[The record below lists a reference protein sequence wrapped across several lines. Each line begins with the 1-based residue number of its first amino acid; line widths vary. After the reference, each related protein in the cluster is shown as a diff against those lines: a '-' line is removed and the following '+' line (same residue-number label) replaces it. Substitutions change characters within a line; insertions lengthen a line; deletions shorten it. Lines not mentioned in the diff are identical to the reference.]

1 MGTGERLVGHPD
13 QRREGIR
20 LGHRQVGQH
29 LAVDL
34 DLGTVETGNE
44 PAVARPVEAGRRVD
58 PLDPELAEVALTGT
72 AVPVGVL
79 HRVHDLLVGSTERT
93 ALVAVVTLCLLEDG
107 AMVLL
112 GVYCTLDSGHGTTP
126 FRMGPDRPGGER
138 RPDRI
143 RMRSTGCAGGA
154 AGDLT
159 NPLLTAGTAAG
170 HRGPRP
176 PGRSRPV
183 REQRSPVVHT
193 AGTTCRAFA

>member
-1 MGTGERLVGHPD
+1 MGAGESLVGHPD

-20 LGHRQVGQH
+20 LGHCQVGQH

-34 DLGTVETGNE
+34 DLGTVKTGDE

-93 ALVAVVTLCLLEDG
+93 ALVAVVTLCLLEGG

-159 NPLLTAGTAAG
+159 NPHRTAGTAAG

-176 PGRSRPV
+176 HGSQPT
-183 REQRSPVVHT
+183 REGAAVT
-193 AGTTCRAFA
+193 G